1 MDNKKLIKDGV
12 IHCHTHHSLKDSA
25 LLVDELV
32 QRASELGAP
41 AITLT
46 DHGTMLGVDDF
57 MSACEKYNVKGI
69 PGVEAYYQEDHE
81 KGIETKREHIIL
93 LPKNNDGLTAI
104 WQIVT
109 DSNKRIEKGFPRIN
123 MEILRAYL
131 GEGQIGHNNVIC
143 QSACVGGIIASVL
156 LESNDKLKQIE
167 KIKKNLDKCP
177 SPEDKSYK
185 INKEKF
191 KELEKKIN
199 ELVEER
205 GELQTLSKRPFK
217 KKEKVVE
224 SALAKGD
231 IELYNELKANL
242 EKEKEETKKATDDL
256 AKLAR
261 ELSKMSKLKTELN
274 AAIKEAED
282 KHKKWHEYNRMINSI
297 QKSIKTEEELYE
309 KAKSKALEFEN
320 LFGKGNFYIELQYHG
335 IKEEAYAMPLLANIA
350 KELNIPV
357 VATNDVHIK
366 DNTKKSLKARQLMR
380 SLRFNEW
387 EDSNIGDDQLYIK
400 TDSELSSALTQI
412 LPEETVKEAMK
423 NIGTVINSCNP
434 VKEKADHYP
443 KFISDIA
450 GENSNATIT
459 RYCRERMS
467 LRYPNKEDWTDAHE
481 ERLKHELNIITSMG
495 YSDYHLIVQDFLNF
509 GRRLGKVSDDDLK
522 TIWKHIDKW
531 TLDEYVDF
539 VNKHATEAALSI
551 GPGRG
556 SAAGSI
562 VCYLLGI
569 TSIDPM
575 KYDLLFERFLNPER
589 VSMPDIDS
597 DFSPRVRDLVIE
609 YVKKKYGEN
618 SVCCI
623 ATKGLFKPR
632 ASVRAAARVL
642 SHRDTGETKT
652 YLSLADEIAKSVP
665 NEVGMS
671 FSKCEKELKE
681 KYANNNIALEI
692 IENAELIENRL
703 QSIGMHAAGV
713 IISDGCEVSK
723 YVPLMWDTENNR
735 WKSQCDMV
743 QAEAR
748 GLLKMDF
755 LGLRNLDIITDT
767 LRLIKERTGVDID
780 IERVPFEDKVF
791 SMIYSA
797 GLTNSIFQFESGGMK
812 SMLRQ
817 FKPDSIEDII
827 LLVAAYR
834 PGPMQYLNKII
845 KVKHGKEKI
854 SYITDELEP
863 ILKTTYGSIIYQEQV
878 QQIFRDLAG
887 YSLGQADFVRR
898 AMSKKKESVIENER
912 KSFIYGDPSR
922 NILGCVKNGI
932 DANKANKLFDEMM
945 DFAKYAFNKSHAA
958 AYAIVSYMTAWLKAN
973 YTIEYMCAVMTRT
986 TIQKIPGVIADCN
999 LLGIEVLPP
1008 DINESQESFSIKDNA
1023 ILFGLG
1029 AIKNVGASATPI
1041 IEERKKNGKF
1051 ISLKNFVE
1059 RFNVKINVLTSLID
1073 AGAFD
1078 SFGKNRFAMNYIT
1091 DDLKKHLKRISDK
1104 KEILENAK
1112 IVLAEAEKDYNKYHD
1127 LGDKKGENECKKKIN
1142 TKNRQIRNAEI
1153 AIEDAENCFTKL
1165 TVPVIMENTRE
1176 RLAKEKAMIGV
1187 YVSEHPLDSY
1197 PSPES
1202 LNTTT
1207 INDLEENKIVSVL
1220 GIITNLRKTVT
1231 KKDKKPMAFFTLE
1244 DKTGTVDI
1252 NCFTAAYDEFGE
1264 FIEDDAVVIVEGRC
1278 FEEQAFGDQS
1288 EEEEIEM
1295 IKKINVKSIKK
1306 VKAKDKTLSLH
1317 VKSLEKWNDEVAN
1330 NIQRYITDDGY
1341 KLVVYDEMFNEYRE
1355 TGLYVS
1361 YDIVYNNLNLNVRVL

>member
-1 MDNKKLIKDGV
+1 MEKRLIKDGV

-25 LLVDELV
+25 LLVEELV

-41 AITLT
+41 AVTLT

-57 MSACEKYNVKGI
+57 MTACEKYNIKGI
-69 PGVEAYYQEDHE
+69 PGVEAYYQEDNNNDA
-81 KGIETKREHIIL
+81 KTKREHIIL
-93 LPKNNDGLTAI
+93 LPRNNDGLTAI

-109 DSNKRIEKGFPRIN
+109 DSNKRIVKGFPRIN
-123 MEILRAYL
+123 MEILHSYL
-131 GEGQIGHNNVIC
+131 DEGKIGHNNVIC
-143 QSACVGGIIASVL
+143 QSACMGGIIASTL
-156 LESNDKLKQIE
+156 LESSDKLEQID
-167 KIKKNLDKCP
+167 KIQKNLKKCP

-185 INKEKF
+185 INKEKL
-191 KELEKKIN
+191 KELEVQISELINKKAD
-199 ELVEER
+199 
-205 GELQTLSKRPFK
+205 LQVLAKRPFK

-224 SALAKGD
+224 NALAKGD
-231 IELYNELKANL
+231 LELYEELKKSL
-242 EKEKEETKKATDDL
+242 EIEKQETEQAAAEL
-256 AKLAR
+256 VKLASK
-261 ELSKMSKLKTELN
+261 LSKLSKAKTELN
-274 AAIKEAED
+274 AAIKDAEE
-282 KHKKWHEYNRMINSI
+282 KHKKWHEYNRIIKSI
-297 QKSIKTEEELYE
+297 QSSIKTEEELYE
-309 KAKSKALEFEN
+309 KAKEKAILFEE

-335 IKEEAYAMPLLANIA
+335 IKEEAYVMPLLAKIA
-350 KELNIPV
+350 RELNIPV
-357 VATNDVHIK
+357 VAANDVHIK
-366 DNTKKSLKARQLMR
+366 DNSKKSLMSRQLMR

-387 EDSNIGDDQLYIK
+387 EDMNVGDDQLYMK
-400 TDSELSSALTQI
+400 TDEELRNSLLKI
-412 LPEETVKEAMK
+412 LPEDIVEEAMF
-423 NIGTVINSCNP
+423 NIGTVISDCNP
-434 VKEKADHYP
+434 IKEKADHYP
-443 KFISDIA
+443 KFVSDII
-450 GENSNATIT
+450 GENSNATIE
-459 RYCRERMS
+459 RYCRERIG
-467 LRYPNKEDWTDAHE
+467 LRYPNEGEWTEEHE
-481 ERLKHELNIITSMG
+481 KRLQHELKVITSMG

-509 GRRLGKVSDDDLK
+509 GRKLGKVSDSNLK
-522 TIWKHIDKW
+522 VIWKNIDKW
-531 TLDEYVDF
+531 SLEEYLDF
-539 VNKHATEAALSI
+539 VDKHSDEAALSI

-575 KYDLLFERFLNPER
+575 RYGLLFERFLNPER

-623 ATKGLFKPR
+623 ATKGQLKPR
-632 ASVRAAARVL
+632 AAIRSAARVL

-671 FSKCEKELKE
+671 FAKCKEELKE
-681 KYANNNIALEI
+681 KYASHKVALEI

-723 YVPLMWDTENNR
+723 YVPLMWDDKNNR

-755 LGLRNLDIITDT
+755 LGLRNLDIITDA
-767 LRLIKERTGVDID
+767 LRLIKDRTGVEID
-780 IERVPFEDKVF
+780 IERVPFEDNVF
-791 SMIYSA
+791 QKIYST
-797 GLTNSIFQFESGGMK
+797 GLTNSVFQFESGGMK
-812 SMLRQ
+812 SMLKQ

-834 PGPMQYLNKII
+834 PGPMQYLDKII
-845 KVKHGKEKI
+845 RVKHGKEKI

-887 YSLGQADFVRR
+887 YSLGQADLVRR

-912 KSFIYGDPSR
+912 KSFIHGDSSR
-922 NILGCVKNGI
+922 NIPGCVKNGI
-932 DANKANKLFDEMM
+932 DANKANQLFDEMM

-958 AYAIVSYMTAWLKAN
+958 AYAIVSYMTAWLKCN
-973 YTIEYMCAVMTRT
+973 YPTEYMCAVMTRT
-986 TIQKIPGVIADCN
+986 VLDKIPGLIADCHTF
-999 LLGIEVLPP
+999 GIEVLPP
-1008 DINESQESFSIKDNA
+1008 NINESSESFSIKDSS

-1029 AIKNVGASATPI
+1029 VIKNVGASSDPI
-1041 IEERKKNGKF
+1041 IEERKVNGKF
-1051 ISLKNFVE
+1051 ISLKDFVR

-1091 DDLKKHLKRISDK
+1091 EDLKKHLKRISEK
-1104 KEILENAK
+1104 KEILEMAQKELK
-1112 IVLAEAEKDYNKYHD
+1112 IAQENLEQCKIN
-1127 LGDKKGENECKKKIN
+1127 GDEQGKKEWTKKIN
-1142 TKNRQIRNAEI
+1142 AKTRQINNAEL
-1153 AIEDAENCFTKL
+1153 AIEDAELNFTKT
-1165 TVPVIMENTRE
+1165 TVPVIMENTKE

-1197 PSPES
+1197 PSAES
-1202 LNTTT
+1202 LGTTS
-1207 INDLEENKIVSVL
+1207 INDLEDNKNVSVL

-1244 DKTGTVDI
+1244 DKTGMIDV
-1252 NCFTAAYDEFGE
+1252 NCFSAAYDEFGE
-1264 FIEDDAVVIVEGRC
+1264 FVEEDSVVIIEGRC

-1288 EEEEIEM
+1288 DEETET

-1306 VKAKDKTLSLH
+1306 VKAKEKTISLH
-1317 VKSLEKWNDEVAN
+1317 IPSLEVWNDEISKS
-1330 NIQRYITDDGY
+1330 IQRYITEDGY
-1341 KLVVYDEMFNEYRE
+1341 KLIVYDEMLNEYRE
-1355 TGLYVS
+1355 TNLYVS
-1361 YDIVYNNLNLNVRVL
+1361 YDIVYNNLNLNVNPL